1 MSTGYSTFVH
11 VLLEFILATAC
22 VDSFDIFGEEFP
34 MPHAEEVPEVV
45 EVQPAGQPN
54 GAAPRL
60 NWNAV
65 MSAFVLTKFSD
76 LITQGVRTDKG
87 FKDCHVNAV
96 AKELQAFIGQQV
108 TGTHVYN
115 HLRKM
120 ACQVDQDM
128 QAEGTE
134 WRQLG

>member
-1 MSTGYSTFVH
+1 
-11 VLLEFILATAC
+11 
-22 VDSFDIFGEEFP
+22 
-34 MPHAEEVPEVV
+34 
-45 EVQPAGQPN
+45 
-54 GAAPRL
+54 
-60 NWNAV
+60 

-87 FKDCHVNAV
+87 FKDCHVNTV

-108 TGTHVYN
+108 TGTQVYN

-120 ACQVDQDM
+120 ACQVDHDM

-134 WRQLG
+134 WCQLG

>member
-1 MSTGYSTFVH
+1 MAGVGGQH
-11 VLLEFILATAC
+11 V
-22 VDSFDIFGEEFP
+22 VDQMQQVNED
-34 MPHAEEVPEVV
+34 VV
-45 EVQPAGQPN
+45 EVPAATGN

-60 NWNAV
+60 LWTAA
-65 MSAFVLTKFSD
+65 MSGFILRWFSD
-76 LITQGVRTDKG
+76 LVAEGVRTDKV

>member
-1 MSTGYSTFVH
+1 M
-11 VLLEFILATAC
+11 
-22 VDSFDIFGEEFP
+22 
-34 MPHAEEVPEVV
+34 
-45 EVQPAGQPN
+45 
-54 GAAPRL
+54 
-60 NWNAV
+60 

-87 FKDCHVNAV
+87 FKDYHVNAV